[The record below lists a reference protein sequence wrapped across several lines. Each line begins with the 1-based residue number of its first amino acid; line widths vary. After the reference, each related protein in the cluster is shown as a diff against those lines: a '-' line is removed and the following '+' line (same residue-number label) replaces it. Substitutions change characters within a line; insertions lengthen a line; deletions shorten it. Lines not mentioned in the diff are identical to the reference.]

1 MGFDKESKLVEL
13 MSVQGEMEAE
23 ILRGV
28 LESEGIKVL
37 IKSDIV
43 HSVHPLTVD
52 GLGEV
57 RIYIRKRDFLRAKVI
72 LGEYK
77 KRDRD
82 ATS

>member
-77 KRDRD
+77 KKDRD
-82 ATS
+82 GKS